1 MSLFTNARNI
11 TIEVEAL
18 LALAD
23 SLGEHEPKTAEILA
37 LAKEKVSELSVML
50 ATTDKPEELPTETH
64 ASAELYAPE
73 SVESESE
80 PHEPHPQSVA
90 DETEEEVNVAT
101 GDVEAAVADNEAD
114 ELIEN
119 AASEEIENNLVCGE
133 DTLEIPR
140 VEDKA
145 ELKEEDTYDQP
156 QPAEEPQD
164 VATKPIPPSEIASDT
179 VTEVSASDKPL
190 GYDRMEL
197 ATDVNERTFMANARD
212 LTKVFTLNDKFR
224 FRRELFGNSNA
235 EFTRALDL
243 ISVMRQPEEAD
254 DYFFTDLGWDA
265 ENEDVKD
272 FMRIIRSYLLTKQ
285 SSN

>member
-1 MSLFTNARNI
+1 MENI
-11 TIEVEAL
+11 
-18 LALAD
+18 
-23 SLGEHEPKTAEILA
+23 LG
-37 LAKEKVSELSVML
+37 
-50 ATTDKPEELPTETH
+50 
-64 ASAELYAPE
+64 
-73 SVESESE
+73 
-80 PHEPHPQSVA
+80 
-90 DETEEEVNVAT
+90 
-101 GDVEAAVADNEAD
+101 
-114 ELIEN
+114 
-119 AASEEIENNLVCGE
+119 CGV